1 MAEKEYINVRKAIMD
16 YYKNEENVPPLY
28 VIMDAHKTFL
38 QACTKS
44 PFDTAVS
51 MERQDRKGNF
61 DDGTAWDPPAST
73 EETQDA
79 SEARGDNQQP
89 ELSGSNERPE
99 GNDEW
104 GSGME
109 DVIFGDNKVLYRW
122 MRRRI

>member
-1 MAEKEYINVRKAIMD
+1 MAEKEYFNVRKAIMD

-28 VIMDAHKTFL
+28 ITVDAHKAFL
-38 QACTKS
+38 QAYMKS

-79 SEARGDNQQP
+79 SEARGDNQQT

-99 GNDEW
+99 GDDKSD
-104 GSGME
+104 SGME
-109 DVIFGDNKVLYRW
+109 DVIFGDNKVLYSW
-122 MRRRI
+122 MR